1 MTNFPALDTS
11 ALDELVLAAQKPSRY
26 IGCEFGA
33 VEKDLDQ
40 ARVRFALAF
49 PDTYEVG
56 MSNLGFRLLYHLLN
70 DRPEVACERVFL
82 PWPDM
87 EGMLKARKLPLFT
100 LESRAPV
107 KAFDVLGITLQFEL
121 AYTSVLA
128 MLELAGIPL
137 LAAERGEDDPL
148 IVGGGPCA
156 MNPEPVADFFDC
168 FAVGDGEDVAVE
180 IADAVAKSGFRRGG
194 ATRRELLGRL
204 AAIPGVYV
212 PAFFAPRY
220 DPVSKV
226 LTAVEPLRPG
236 YEKVERRVMPDLNAL
251 PTSAY
256 TRPIV
261 PFMQT
266 IHDRLPIEIQRGC
279 TRGCRFCQVGMIT
292 RPTRQRDPRQVLEL
306 AEIGL
311 KASGYEEVGLLS
323 LSSGD
328 YAPLNDVLDDFLD
341 RWAGEKI
348 GMSLPSLRTETMSDT
363 LAKKIARIRKT
374 GFTLA
379 PEAATERMRVVI
391 NKGNREEDLLRA
403 VESIF
408 QNGWSLLKLYFMIGL
423 PEERDEDVLAIAELA
438 RRCLG
443 TARRAL
449 PKGQGS
455 ASINLG
461 ASTFVPKPFT
471 PFQWE
476 PMISPDETRRR
487 QGIIT
492 AALGGRNG
500 AIQFKPHDARPSS
513 IEGAL
518 ALGDR
523 RVATAVLAAYR
534 MGQRLDGWSEWFDE
548 GNWIKA
554 FEECERVHGV
564 GIEWFAHRRRR
575 LDEVLPWDR
584 IDCGVTKAYLQKQ
597 LAAARNLAEVE
608 DCVLAPCTVCGACD
622 YDVVKNRTYEARD
635 YQPAPTAPAPVP
647 APAETFRAHVR
658 VRYAKQGRLV
668 ALSHLELMH
677 TLLRSVRR
685 AGLPVAFSQGFHPK
699 PRVSFGPALPVG
711 VESLCEHLDLELV
724 GPADARQ
731 VGDRLARELP
741 PGLTVLSA
749 ELIDPKAPSISES
762 QRAVHYRA
770 EFPRRRQALPADG
783 ARAEPEQFRR
793 RQALPADGARAEPEQ
808 FSEHTWNEEELAE
821 RVEAFLGV
829 DQAVVTRAVPQKNR
843 SRGRHQKVAAR
854 KEREIDLKRLVTH
867 LAVEGPGVVAF
878 SLRADP
884 SGSAKPAEVLAAIF
898 GDGTAPAGVKVLKE
912 GVSFERTGQGRPN
925 DQPRAPRYQDA

>member
-1 MTNFPALDTS
+1 MTKFPALPAS

-26 IGCEFGA
+26 IGSEFGA
-33 VEKDLDQ
+33 IEKDLDQ
-40 ARVRFALAF
+40 VKVRFALAF

-70 DRPEVACERVFL
+70 DRQDVACERVFL

-87 EGMLKARKLPLFT
+87 EEMLRARKLPLFT

-107 KAFDVLGITLQFEL
+107 KAFDVLGVTLQFEL

-128 MLELAGIPL
+128 MLELSDIPL
-137 LAAERGEDDPL
+137 LAADRAEDDPL
-148 IVGGGPCA
+148 VVGGGPCA
-156 MNPEPVADFFDC
+156 FNPEPVADFFDC
-168 FAVGDGEDVAVE
+168 FAVGEGEEVAVE
-180 IADAVAKSGFRRGG
+180 IAEAVAQSGFRRGG
-194 ATRRELLGRL
+194 AGRRELLARL
-204 AAIPGVYV
+204 SKIPGVYV
-212 PAFFAPRY
+212 PSFFAPRY
-220 DPVSKV
+220 DPISKV
-226 LTAVEPLRPG
+226 ITAVEPLRPG
-236 YEKVERRVMPDLNAL
+236 YERIERRVMPDLNAL
-251 PTSAY
+251 PTTAY

-292 RPTRQRDPRQVLEL
+292 RPTRQRDPKEVLRL
-306 AEIGL
+306 AEVGL

-328 YAPLNDVLDDFLD
+328 YAPLNGLLDDFLA
-341 RWAGEKI
+341 RWEGEKI
-348 GMSLPSLRTETMSDT
+348 GMSLPSLRTETMNDG
-363 LAKKIARIRKT
+363 LAKKIGRIRKT

-379 PEAATERMRVVI
+379 PEAATERMRAVI

-423 PEERDEDVLAIAELA
+423 PEERDEDVQAIAELA
-438 RRCLG
+438 RKCLS

-476 PMISPDETRRR
+476 PMISPQETLRR

-500 AIQFKPHDARPSS
+500 AISFKPHDARPSS

-523 RVATAVLAAYR
+523 RVGTAVLAAFR
-534 MGQRLDGWSEWFDE
+534 LGQRLDGWSEWFSQE
-548 GNWIKA
+548 NWIAA
-554 FEECERVHGV
+554 FAECEKVHGV
-564 GIEWFAHRRRR
+564 GIDWFAHRRRR

-597 LAAARNLAEVE
+597 LAASRNLAEVE

-622 YDVVKNRTYEARD
+622 YDVVKNRTYDAKDYVPEPAREPAAPG
-635 YQPAPTAPAPVP
+635 PAPFHT
-647 APAETFRAHVR
+647 HVR
-658 VRYAKQGRLV
+658 IRYAKQGRIV

-677 TLLRSVRR
+677 TLLRAIRR

-711 VESLCEHLDLELV
+711 VESLCEHMDLELI
-724 GPADARQ
+724 GPSDARE
-731 VGDRLARELP
+731 VGDRLGRELS
-741 PGLTVLSA
+741 PGLTVLSSEA
-749 ELIDPKAPSISES
+749 LDPRTPSISEAL
-762 QRAVHYRA
+762 RAVHYRV
-770 EFPRRRQALPADG
+770 EFP
-783 ARAEPEQFRR
+783 EI
-793 RQALPADGARAEPEQ
+793 
-808 FSEHTWNEEELAE
+808 TWNEEELRD
-821 RVEAFLGV
+821 RVEAFLG
-829 DQAVVTRAVPQKNR
+829 AEEALVTRATPQKNR
-843 SRGRHQKVAAR
+843 TRGRHQKVAAR

-912 GVSFERTGQGRPN
+912 GVSFDRNGHGQPEG
-925 DQPRAPRYQDA
+925 QPRAPRYLDA